1 MYDVFYFR
9 VNLISTRNMIEIV
22 SNLYLYPILMVD
34 QKTNSDQKVYN
45 LVHPITRQI
54 IRKIDEPL
62 IISPIDRIKYF

>member
-34 QKTNSDQKVYN
+34 QKANSDQKVYN